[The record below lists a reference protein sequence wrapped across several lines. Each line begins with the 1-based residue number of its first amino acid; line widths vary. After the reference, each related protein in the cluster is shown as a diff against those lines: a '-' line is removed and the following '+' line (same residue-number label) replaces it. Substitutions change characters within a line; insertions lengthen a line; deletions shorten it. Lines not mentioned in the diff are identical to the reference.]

1 MAQAPVVLRAE
12 DLRDRISFQVRGETP
27 DDDLGNPVAGDFV
40 EQFVRSAKVQP
51 LRGGEAVTAA
61 RLEERQPVLIFVRS
75 DEDTRRITNDWRAV
89 DARSG
94 TIYEVK
100 TVEDMERRREWL
112 TLLCESGVAA

>member
-1 MAQAPVVLRAE
+1 MARAPVVPRAE
-12 DLRDRISFQVRGETP
+12 DLRDRISFQVRAETP
-27 DDDLGNPVAGDFV
+27 DDLGNPVAGDFA

-75 DEDTRRITNDWRAV
+75 DENTRRITNDWRAV

-94 TIYEVK
+94 SIYEVK
-100 TVEDMERRREWL
+100 TAEDMERRREWV